1 MFCCG
6 FCGIT
11 AFGGQTLQEANF
23 KLVDPLPDFPAAA
36 PPYAF
41 NNMDMRAFMVEGH
54 DLTAAAP
61 RWHQC
66 SLCHKAGKEGKLCH
80 RMRHNLVISQE
91 YQRRLLALHPLDAQL
106 LSLTDVTMAVTNRV
120 RGHARGEIHTDNCL
134 LNTFLVN
141 RGPAGDHAAAAADV
155 PDQVKDILG
164 VLKHTSPLVSKVKT
178 LAEKDVPGHGLP
190 LIPQK
195 AIADITAQ
203 AASRN
208 PAFMGL
214 DPNVDGMSDIF
225 SMVAV
230 IDADPVVAQPAGPQ
244 PGGSRPVFKV
254 GKVTLRDT
262 GQDVDL
268 ITDSAGLPVKALK
281 HRRRQRGGIGDDSSE
296 EDEQQD
302 EAPAVPP
309 AFDTVAPDLPLPS
322 LELQLTL
329 ELAVFAALF
338 PHAIGAFK
346 EGRFSDYL
354 RHRMSCGFSLF
365 TLHKP
370 YLMIMYL
377 IRQCNLLQS
386 SCGES
391 VLEREMKSYRKAHPD
406 CSEEDVVRNALKF
419 SVPNKIPGTPGW
431 HYQALQDLL
440 AMVQANGMPQL
451 FWTCTMD
458 DVSGEMDI

>member
-1 MFCCG
+1 MYNLDIYVSIDRAGPTDVQFSEEFIEKWKKWDKSDKEFIPKMFCCG
-6 FCGIT
+6 FCGLT
-11 AFGGQTLQEANF
+11 AFGGQTLQEAKF

-66 SLCHKAGKEGKLCH
+66 HLCTQARKEGKLCH

-106 LSLTDVTMAVTNRV
+106 LSLTDVTMAVKTRV
-120 RGHARGEIHTDNCL
+120 KGHAQGEIHTDNCL
-134 LNTFLVN
+134 LNTFLVG
-141 RGPAGDHAAAAADV
+141 RGPARDPTVDV
-155 PDQVKDILG
+155 VPGEVKDILG

-178 LAEKDVPGHGLP
+178 LAEKDVPSHGLP

-230 IDADPVVAQPAGPQ
+230 IDADPVLAQPAGPQ
-244 PGGSRPVFKV
+244 RGSRPVFKV

-268 ITDSAGLPVKALK
+268 ITDSAGLPVKALN
-281 HRRRQRGGIGDDSSE
+281 HRRLQRGGIGDDSSE

-302 EAPAVPP
+302 ETPAVPP
-309 AFDTVAPDLPLPS
+309 AFDTAAPDLPLPS

-329 ELAVFAALF
+329 ELAVFA
-338 PHAIGAFK
+338 
-346 EGRFSDYL
+346 
-354 RHRMSCGFSLF
+354 
-365 TLHKP
+365 
-370 YLMIMYL
+370 
-377 IRQCNLLQS
+377 
-386 SCGES
+386 
-391 VLEREMKSYRKAHPD
+391 
-406 CSEEDVVRNALKF
+406 
-419 SVPNKIPGTPGW
+419 
-431 HYQALQDLL
+431 
-440 AMVQANGMPQL
+440 
-451 FWTCTMD
+451 
-458 DVSGEMDI
+458 